1 MPQAIPQSRADAHRQ
16 RPMTDLLQVLPDFE
30 TRPFSHLLP
39 SLDKAL
45 ITTNDLLTLE
55 AQDVAKRAQLP
66 AGELR
71 KLVDA
76 VVPALHQQLGFGADS
91 ATENAFSATLAN
103 PADSWTCISTLDDE
117 LDTALGGGIP
127 PGYLVEVTGERYFS
141 PYIRTAN
148 TTNYASGAGKTQL
161 LLTLLLAVQ
170 LPAPLG
176 LSKTAV
182 YISTEAVLSTTRL
195 AQLLSHPALERVSR
209 EERPSL
215 AKVLAIQTP
224 DLESQEHIL
233 RYQLPVAI
241 KKHNVGLVILDSV
254 AANYRAEFEKKGAS
268 NGAASMAKRGTQ
280 LVQLGALLRELA
292 RTEGIAVVVA
302 NQVADRFSKPPS
314 APNSN
319 AASRNP
325 STNSQGTRDN
335 TPQPSN
341 PALSIPASQF
351 DDSVVLSPDPLALDH
366 QQRWFTGWGDIP
378 HAAPHTLKTPSLG
391 LVWTNQLACRIALIK
406 KPVFANRGPLVVTV
420 NGEDQWN
427 EQEEAHISKWK
438 RWIKVVFAPWA
449 PPTEGKG
456 LEFEITKQGIRTVV
470 KDKQ

>member
-1 MPQAIPQSRADAHRQ
+1 M
-16 RPMTDLLQVLPDFE
+16 
-30 TRPFSHLLP
+30 
-39 SLDKAL
+39 
-45 ITTNDLLTLE
+45 
-55 AQDVAKRAQLP
+55 
-66 AGELR
+66 
-71 KLVDA
+71 
-76 VVPALHQQLGFGADS
+76 
-91 ATENAFSATLAN
+91 
-103 PADSWTCISTLDDE
+103 
-117 LDTALGGGIP
+117 
-127 PGYLVEVTGERYFS
+127 
-141 PYIRTAN
+141 
-148 TTNYASGAGKTQL
+148 

-195 AQLLSHPALERVSR
+195 AQLLASHPALERVSPD
-209 EERPSL
+209 ERPSL

-302 NQVADRFSKPPS
+302 NQVADRFTKPPS

-319 AASRNP
+319 AVSRNT

-341 PALSIPASQF
+341 PAQSIPASQF
-351 DDSVVLSPDPLALDH
+351 DDSVLLSPDPLALDH
-366 QQRWFTGWGDIP
+366 QQRWFTGWGDIA
-378 HAAPHTLKTPSLG
+378 HEAPHFLKTPSLG

-406 KPVFANRGPLVVTV
+406 KPVFANRGPLIHTV

-427 EQEEAHISKWK
+427 EQEETHISKWR
-438 RWIKVVFAPWA
+438 RWVKIVFAPWT
-449 PPTEGKG
+449 PPTEGRG
-456 LEFEITKQGIRTVV
+456 LEFEITKQGIRAVV
-470 KDKQ
+470 KEPKK

>member
-1 MPQAIPQSRADAHRQ
+1 
-16 RPMTDLLQVLPDFE
+16 MTDLLQVLPDLD

-39 SLDKAL
+39 SLDRAL
-45 ITTNDLLTLE
+45 VTTNDLLTL
-55 AQDVAKRAQLP
+55 DPHHVAKRAQLP

-71 KLVDA
+71 KLIDA
-76 VVPALHQQLGFGADS
+76 LVPALHHHLGFTAADAPVTALS
-91 ATENAFSATLAN
+91 APWDN
-103 PADSWTCISTLDDE
+103 PSQSWRCISTLDDQ
-117 LDTALGGGIP
+117 LDAALGGGIP
-127 PGYLVEVTGERYFS
+127 PGYLVEVTGE
-141 PYIRTAN
+141 
-148 TTNYASGAGKTQL
+148 SGAGKTQL

-170 LPAPLG
+170 LPPPLG

-182 YISTEAVLSTTRL
+182 YISTEAALSTTRL
-195 AQLLSHPALERVSR
+195 AQLLSSHPALDRVSPD
-209 EERPSL
+209 ERPSL
-215 AKVLAIQTP
+215 ANVLAIQTP
-224 DLESQEHIL
+224 DLESQDHIL

-254 AANYRAEFEKKGAS
+254 AANYRAEFEKGAS

-292 RTEGIAVVVA
+292 RTHGIAVVVA
-302 NQVADRFSKPPS
+302 NQVADRFTKPPS
-314 APNSN
+314 APASN
-319 AASRNP
+319 PVSRNP
-325 STNSQGTRDN
+325 SANSQGTRDN

-341 PALSIPASQF
+341 PALALSASQF
-351 DDSVVLSPDPLALDH
+351 NESVLLSPDPLALDH

-420 NGEDQWN
+420 NGEEQWN
-427 EQEEAHISKWK
+427 EPEETHISKWR

-449 PPTEGKG
+449 PPSEGRG
-456 LEFEITKQGIRTVV
+456 LEFEITRTGIKAVV
-470 KDKQ
+470 KEAKK